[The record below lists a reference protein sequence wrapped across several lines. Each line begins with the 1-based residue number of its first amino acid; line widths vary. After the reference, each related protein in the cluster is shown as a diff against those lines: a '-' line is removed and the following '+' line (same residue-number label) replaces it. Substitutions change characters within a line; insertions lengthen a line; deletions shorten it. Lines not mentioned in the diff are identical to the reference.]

1 MGLYMNPEVPYRFQ
15 TPIVKEKIKNR
26 KMNMRSKTVGS
37 RSTDP
42 LGYNNIPRVT
52 GTIVE
57 PYLAFWW
64 DPRHN
69 ESVTHQ
75 GDQEDLMA
83 TR

>member
-1 MGLYMNPEVPYRFQ
+1 MGLYMNPEVPYRIQ
-15 TPIVKEKIKNR
+15 TPIVKEKIKTAKWTCDQKQSDADR
-26 KMNMRSKTVGS
+26 QT
-37 RSTDP
+37 P